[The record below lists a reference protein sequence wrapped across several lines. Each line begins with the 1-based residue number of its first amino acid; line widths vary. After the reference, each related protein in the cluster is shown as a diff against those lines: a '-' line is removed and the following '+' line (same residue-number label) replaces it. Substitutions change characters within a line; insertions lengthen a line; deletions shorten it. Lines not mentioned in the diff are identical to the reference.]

1 MAGYERPAPTIEG
14 RVAMNPNKIIQQ
26 LLAVLAGIP
35 EDGGNYR
42 TRREA
47 ITLANQLAK
56 ALDGAK

>member
-1 MAGYERPAPTIEG
+1 MTPT
-14 RVAMNPNKIIQQ
+14 KIIQQ
-26 LLAVLAGIP
+26 LLSVLAGIP
-35 EDGGNYR
+35 EDGANYR